1 MTAYSDKEEAFNEL
15 LWYDMIAIS
24 WLDDGDDDGLI
35 ISLFAGETACRCT
48 LRTLSRTQEVR
59 LWSGPSALLFDNET
73 DAHVASLVT
82 GQYEARWPLMP
93 NVVEDRELITGQGPT
108 SAWRFGEALLAA
120 LNTYNLS
127 RVQSAPS
134 VY

>member
-1 MTAYSDKEEAFNEL
+1 
-15 LWYDMIAIS
+15 
-24 WLDDGDDDGLI
+24 
-35 ISLFAGETACRCT
+35 
-48 LRTLSRTQEVR
+48 
-59 LWSGPSALLFDNET
+59 
-73 DAHVASLVT
+73 VT

-108 SAWRFGEALLAA
+108 SAWRFGEAFLAA